1 MDLEECVKLGREL
14 ESRLADVN
22 RLEQLKLSLE
32 GMVEV
37 VSHMRDEDSSIL
49 SLAAASHGKED
60 LAIMISA
67 AKRIVLN
74 RNIDTLKRAID
85 EGVATLL
92 LDTMSLDEKT
102 ALKCNIERSMMF
114 NCLTDCSEVLEVLD
128 DSISGDFE
136 KMAREE
142 VFFNVSESQ
151 QHNAEKSTKEMVKDK
166 NLKIGRISPV
176 KRGK

>member
-37 VSHMRDEDSSIL
+37 VSHMRDEESSIL
-49 SLAAASHGKED
+49 SLAASSHGKED

-74 RNIDTLKRAID
+74 RNIDTL
-85 EGVATLL
+85 
-92 LDTMSLDEKT
+92 
-102 ALKCNIERSMMF
+102 
-114 NCLTDCSEVLEVLD
+114 
-128 DSISGDFE
+128 
-136 KMAREE
+136 
-142 VFFNVSESQ
+142 
-151 QHNAEKSTKEMVKDK
+151 
-166 NLKIGRISPV
+166 
-176 KRGK
+176 

>member
-37 VSHMRDEDSSIL
+37 VSHMRDEESSIL

-85 EGVATLL
+85 ESVASQDEVTLPGLGVFLEIIWENADQELKNQL
-92 LDTMSLDEKT
+92 VDIIKKRVEKG
-102 ALKCNIERSMMF
+102 IE
-114 NCLTDCSEVLEVLD
+114 N
-128 DSISGDFE
+128 E
-136 KMAREE
+136 K
-142 VFFNVSESQ
+142 
-151 QHNAEKSTKEMVKDK
+151 KE
-166 NLKIGRISPV
+166 N
-176 KRGK
+176 